1 MAKFLIARLSAIGDV
16 AMAIPTIYA
25 IARTNPEHQFTVL
38 TQPFLTT
45 IIVEP
50 PANLEAMAIDI
61 KREERRLPGLLR
73 YATRL
78 RGEGFDGFIDLHDV
92 LRTKV
97 LRTIVGLGKTQV
109 WSIRKPRGLRRR
121 LLAPPPHKDLSPLP
135 SMQELYLETLSRS
148 GLRIPSEGIR
158 PIELQ
163 SPRYWSALA
172 SYPEL
177 TKPEGLLLIGIAP
190 FASTESKTYDL
201 GLMEQVI
208 SRLSNSGQCY
218 VFLFGG
224 RGKEADTL
232 GHWASRYARV
242 RSLAGQLEL
251 PDELAIMSRLGAML
265 SMDSANAH
273 LAAMVGTRVISVWC
287 STHPYAGFMAMGHRA
302 EDCLQDS
309 ELDCRPCSI
318 FGKVKRCL
326 HGDMPCRKAVT
337 PEYITERVMVAA
349 QEEMDKKQLQ
359 TIK

>member
-25 IARTNPEHQFTVL
+25 IARANPEHQFTVL

-50 PANLEAMAIDI
+50 PRNLEAMAIDI
-61 KREERRLPGLLR
+61 KREERRLPGLFR
-73 YATRL
+73 YAIRL

-92 LRTKV
+92 LRTKI
-97 LRTIVGLGKTQV
+97 LRGIVGFGKTRI
-109 WSIRKPRGLRRR
+109 WHLRKPRAMRGK
-121 LLAPPPHKDLSPLP
+121 LLAPPPTKELTPLP
-135 SMQELYLETLSRS
+135 NMQELYIDTLVRV
-148 GLRIPSEGIR
+148 GLRIPSEGIK
-158 PIELQ
+158 PIEIQ

-177 TKPEGLLLIGIAP
+177 TKPQGLIPIGVAP
-190 FASTESKTYDL
+190 FASTDSKTYDL
-201 GLMEQVI
+201 GLMEQVVAK
-208 SRLSNSGQCY
+208 LSDSGQCH

-232 GHWASRYARV
+232 CQWAERYPRV
-242 RSLAGQLEL
+242 KSLAGQLEL
-251 PDELAIMSRLGAML
+251 ADELAIMSRLGAML

-273 LAAMVGTRVISVWC
+273 LAAMVGTRVVSVWC
-287 STHPYAGFMAMGHRA
+287 GTHPYAGFMAMGQKS
-302 EDCLQDS
+302 EDCLQTS

-326 HGDMPCRKAVT
+326 HGDMPCRRAIS
-337 PEYITERVMVAA
+337 PAYIAERVAAAA
-349 QEEMDKKQLQ
+349 QEEVNKRQHQ